1 MGSKPTFTHQSC
13 KSWNPKF
20 PGIQGSP
27 HKMDKM
33 SLNLQIVVV
42 NLQGQTN
49 VWPLFKAKDVKIF
62 TVEDFSI

>member
-1 MGSKPTFTHQSC
+1 MGSKPTFTHQSS

-49 VWPLFKAKDVKIF
+49 VWPLFKTKDVKIF